1 MAVLSKLLWLKRT
14 SENIFC
20 SLPSH
25 RSVAVRKTAAHYIS
39 LVVDKM
45 GANKCLVGPRDV
57 AEHLLPAAAKFVT
70 DPSPV
75 TRFYGRS
82 IFYIVQSH
90 PQFDKLMR
98 RHLSPGM
105 YRNIH
110 GILESLKRRV
120 SFFTY
125 S

>member
-1 MAVLSKLLWLKRT
+1 MKH
-14 SENIFC
+14 
-20 SLPSH
+20 SH

-57 AEHLLPAAAKFVT
+57 AEHLLPAAAKFVM

-75 TRFYGRS
+75 TRYYGRS
-82 IFYIVQSH
+82 VFYTVQSH
-90 PQFDKLMR
+90 PQFEKLMR
-98 RHLSPGM
+98 RYLSPGTF
-105 YRNIH
+105 RNIH

-120 SFFTY
+120 SFIYRINLMTRYF
-125 S
+125 